1 MSEPLL
7 RIESLAGGYGA
18 TRILHGLDSPSAAGG
33 VTALLGA
40 NGAGKT
46 TLMKT
51 LAGVL
56 PVERRAIRFRGEDI
70 TGRSAAAR
78 VLAGIVLVPEGRL
91 VFPEPERAREPAPRR
106 RQPRAPAPAGA
117 ARSTRCTRS
126 SRSCSSAATRPRPRS
141 RAASSRCWRSAA
153 A

>member
-7 RIESLAGGYGA
+7 RIESLTGGYGA
-18 TRILHGLDSPSAAGG
+18 IRILQGVDLAVDAGST
-33 VTALLGA
+33 TALLGA

-56 PVERRAIRFRGEDI
+56 PASAGRIWFRGEEI
-70 TGRSAAAR
+70 TGASAAAR

-91 VFPEPERAREPAPRR
+91 VFPELSVHDNLRLGAVNSRAR
-106 RQPRAPAPAGA
+106 AGWRP
-117 ARSTRCTRS
+117 RSTKCMRS
-126 SRSCSSAATRPRPRS
+126 FRSCSNVAIRPRRRS